1 VVQIHSPRLSSQML
15 DSQLGYRVFLL
26 RQAFPNWFPLIV
38 YTITRQ
44 ASDHRGSYSN
54 YGEAEEQPDRFAG
67 TDPACGCCK
76 HGRCYREPL
85 DHRQGRSLFTRG

>member
-1 VVQIHSPRLSSQML
+1 VVQIHSPRLSNQML

-44 ASDHRGSYSN
+44 TSDHRGSYSD
-54 YGEAEEQPDRFAG
+54 YGEAEEQPDRFAS
-67 TDPACGCCK
+67 T
-76 HGRCYREPL
+76 HLRGRNLRDVPSR
-85 DHRQGRSLFTRG
+85 DA